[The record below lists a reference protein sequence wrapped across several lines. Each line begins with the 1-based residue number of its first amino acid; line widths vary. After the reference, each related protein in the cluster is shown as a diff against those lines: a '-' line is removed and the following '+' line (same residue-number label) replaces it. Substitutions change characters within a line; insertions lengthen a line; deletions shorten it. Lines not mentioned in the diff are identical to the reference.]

1 MRSLRFPLLVVVVA
15 IACGG
20 QFAPQTLVA
29 SVRIIVT
36 RSDKP
41 FAKPGDTVSLEALVV
56 DQRPV
61 KARPMKNYWI
71 PFACTNPRD
80 DLYYACF
87 SALTPN
93 AGPPGTTGMGL
104 PGFLRPGS
112 DITGFLRV
120 GATYDFMVPADI
132 ISSHPPAPGADA
144 PYGLSIVFFIACAG
158 RVKIANID
166 PTSKN
171 PQLRP
176 IQCTDD
182 DGNELSPDDWVFAF
196 TRVYAYETLTNA
208 NPVISAVTLDGNPV
222 TVSDGITV
230 APCMGKKCTTYKLG
244 ADVPDSSWEPSRDQ
258 HEAIYSTFYYTEPV
272 GDFDSDGRVIFDGAK
287 GKIDD
292 HAVTLTPKAKPG
304 EGTIWIIV
312 QDTRGGAT
320 WVELP
325 VHVK

>member
-1 MRSLRFPLLVVVVA
+1 MRRGLLFGVCLA
-15 IACGG
+15 FACGG
-20 QFAPQTLVA
+20 QFAPQTLVQ
-29 SVRIIVT
+29 SVRVILT

-41 FAKPGDTVSLEALVV
+41 FAKPGDTVRLEALVV

-71 PFACTNPRD
+71 PYACINPRD

-93 AGPPGTTGMGL
+93 AGPPGKTGMGL

-112 DITGFLRV
+112 DISGFLKE
-120 GATYDFMVPADI
+120 GTTYDVTVPTDI

-144 PYGLSIVFFIACAG
+144 PYGLSILFFIACAG
-158 RVKIANID
+158 HVKIANID

-182 DGNELSPDDWVFAF
+182 DGTELPADDWVFAF
-196 TRVYAYETLTNA
+196 TRVYVYETLTNA
-208 NPVISAVTLDGNPV
+208 NPVISSISLDGTPV
-222 TVSDGITV
+222 NLSDGITV
-230 APCMGKKCTTYKLG
+230 SPCAGKKCTTYKLA
-244 ADVPDSSWEPSRDQ
+244 ADVPDSSWELSASQ

-272 GDFDSDGRVIFDGAK
+272 GTFDSDGRIIFDGAK
-287 GKIDD
+287 GKVDD
-292 HAVTLTPKAKPG
+292 HAVELTPSAKPG
-304 EGTIWIIV
+304 EGKIWIIV
-312 QDTRGGAT
+312 QDTRGGAS